1 MVYGQSEIKGASM
14 ILEIKRNILLNPG
27 PATTMDTVKMAQ
39 IVPDICPREK
49 EFVSMMRK
57 MREDLVRIV
66 HGDLKKYTAVLFC
79 GSGTLNIDVCINS
92 LLPEGK
98 KILVINNGAYSSR
111 AVEICEYYGLPYI
124 DLKFPVDDIPDLDE
138 VEKILKNNPDIALV
152 HTTHNETGTGI
163 LNPVREIGT
172 IVHKYGAVFSVDTT
186 STYAMRPIDIEK
198 DNIDFCMASAQKGL
212 MAMTGLSFII
222 GNAEIIKKS
231 ADYPKRS
238 YYCNLYLQYHYFEI
252 TGEMHFTP
260 PVQTIYAAR
269 QALDEYF
276 AEGEEAK
283 WQRHLSVFEAI
294 HAGLDKLGFKDMI
307 KRELQAGLVVCV
319 KYPDDENWNFEKI
332 HDYCYEH
339 GFTIYPG
346 KVSSQNTF
354 RLCALGAITSKDIGD
369 FFCVLKEAL
378 HLYHIQMPIYYK

>member
-1 MVYGQSEIKGASM
+1 MQ
-14 ILEIKRNILLNPG
+14 IKRTILLNPG
-27 PATTMDTVKMAQ
+27 PATTTDTVKLAQ

-49 EFVSMMRK
+49 EFASMMHR

-66 HGDLKKYTAVLFC
+66 HGDFNKYTAVLFC
-79 GSGTLNIDVCINS
+79 GSGTINIDICLNS

-98 KILVINNGAYSSR
+98 KVLVINNGAYSAR
-111 AVEICEYYGLPYI
+111 AVEICEYYGLPHI
-124 DLKFPVDDIPDLDE
+124 DLKFPVDALPDLAQ
-138 VEKILKNNPDIALV
+138 VEHVLKENPDIALV

-163 LNPVREIGT
+163 LNPIREIGALA
-172 IVHKYGAVFSVDTT
+172 HRYGAVFTVDTT

-212 MAMTGLSFII
+212 MAMTGLSFIV
-222 GNAEIIKKS
+222 GNTEIIEKS

-238 YYCNLYLQYHYFEI
+238 YYCNLYLQYHFFET

-260 PVQTIYAAR
+260 PVQAIYAAR

-294 HAGLDKLGFKDMI
+294 HAGLERLGFQDI
-307 KRELQAGLVVCV
+307 IRREWQAGLVVSV
-319 KYPDDENWNFEKI
+319 KYPDDVNWDFEKV
-332 HDYCYEH
+332 HDYCYER

-346 KVSSQNTF
+346 KVSTQNTF
-354 RLCALGAITSKDIGD
+354 RLCALGAITAKDIED
-369 FFCVLKEAL
+369 FFVVLEEAL
-378 HLYHIQMPIYYK
+378 RACDIQIPVRYC